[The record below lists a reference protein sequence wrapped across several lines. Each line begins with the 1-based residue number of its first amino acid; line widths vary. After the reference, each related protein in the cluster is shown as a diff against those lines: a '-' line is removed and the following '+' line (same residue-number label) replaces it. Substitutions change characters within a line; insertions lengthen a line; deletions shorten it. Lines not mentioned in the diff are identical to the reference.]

1 MRRACAWVQQGAG
14 WCHKPPSGHAG
25 AHVGLVLA
33 VARHP
38 WVQHAAIGCIITH
51 RCLLQICITGEAF
64 LAVLCMALS
73 GHGRVGLL
81 SGARQGSRLPLM
93 GENDSAG
100 CYAGWRV
107 PFGWRLV
114 ATALH
119 QCQVPLRVAPVIGPQ
134 AIAIWAPGVHSRL
147 PHRLRSPRR
156 VLGEGHLDFW
166 HGCNNCWC
174 CHAEIVCAS
183 SQCVFSRCMRACVER
198 LHERWQSVRVQVA
211 TQLLTSSACFA
222 IAALLTASVLVSL

>member
-14 WCHKPPSGHAG
+14 WCHKPFSGHAG

-38 WVQHAAIGCIITH
+38 WVQHAAIWCIITH
-51 RCLLQICITGEAF
+51 RCSLQVCITGEAF

-100 CYAGWRV
+100 CYAGWHV
-107 PFGWRLV
+107 PLGWWLV
-114 ATALH
+114 ATVLH
-119 QCQVPLRVAPVIGPQ
+119 ECQVLLEGCPCYWTPSHCNLGAWCTQQAPSPAALPQ
-134 AIAIWAPGVHSRL
+134 ACAGRRAPGL
-147 PHRLRSPRR
+147 LAWLQQLL
-156 VLGEGHLDFW
+156 VLSCR
-166 HGCNNCWC
+166 GC
-174 CHAEIVCAS
+174 VCLITV
-183 SQCVFSRCMRACVER
+183 CLLT
-198 LHERWQSVRVQVA
+198 LHEGV
-211 TQLLTSSACFA
+211 C
-222 IAALLTASVLVSL
+222 